1 MVQQLRGHNAK
12 MHLHLCVDA
21 HIYIQNNL
29 KRNKGSG
36 LGMHLEAELW
46 LSTQGC
52 ELHLQNKKEE
62 EEGGREES

>member
-1 MVQQLRGHNAK
+1 
-12 MHLHLCVDA
+12 
-21 HIYIQNNL
+21 
-29 KRNKGSG
+29 
-36 LGMHLEAELW
+36 MHLEAELW